1 MLLSRRVLQTWAARV
16 LARNSSS
23 AVPLTSAHY
32 PVKRH
37 DFARVSEL
45 DLQEFR
51 SILGDRVITNASELE
66 PYNTDWLR
74 NLRGQSTVALR
85 PKTTDEVSRILA
97 HCSKNRIA
105 VVPQGGNT
113 GLVGGSNPVFDEV
126 VLSLSLMNEVISVD
140 EVAGK
145 SQTIVSMVT
154 SGCVLESLDAML
166 AKKGLMM
173 PLDLGA
179 KGSCQVGGNV
189 STNAGGLRLMRYGSL
204 HGSILDTA
212 ALIIVTPGYDLKQLF
227 IGAEGTLGVVTAI
240 SILTPPRPKAVN
252 VAFMGLQQLRSS
264 VADLSNSQDV
274 PGRDTLWSAR
284 RGRWSGEEAVAVE
297 FMDAAS
303 MQLVEKHLALCN
315 PISPQPF
322 YALVETSGS
331 SDAHDKMKLDTFFEY
346 IMKENLINDGSIATD
361 YTKLRN
367 MWALRER
374 ITEALTREGV
384 TYKYDVSLP
393 MAVMYDLVVETRQ
406 RCLPLAK
413 CTVGYGH
420 IGDGNLHLNIVG
432 ETHSKKLLHLI
443 EPFVFEWTARHRGSI
458 SAEHGLGF
466 KKADYIYYSKSK
478 EAVDVMKSLKQLFDP
493 QGILNPY
500 KTLPQQ

>member
-140 EVAGK
+140 EVAGTLVC
-145 SQTIVSMVT
+145 Q

-204 HGSILDTA
+204 HGSILGIEVVLPDGKVLDLLST
-212 ALIIVTPGYDLKQLF
+212 LRKDNTGYDLKQLF

-252 VAFMGLQQLRSS
+252 VAFMGCSS
-264 VADLSNSQDV
+264 F
-274 PGRDTLWSAR
+274 
-284 RGRWSGEEAVAVE
+284 EAVWQTYLTAKTFLGEILSAVE

>member
-1 MLLSRRVLQTWAARV
+1 MQSQGLRA

-32 PVKRH
+32 PVKRQ
-37 DFARVSEL
+37 DFARVTDL
-45 DLQEFR
+45 DLQEFQ
-51 SILGDRVITNASELE
+51 SVLGDRVITNPTELE
-66 PYNTDWLR
+66 SYNTDWLR
-74 NLRGQSTVALR
+74 NLRGQSAVALR
-85 PKTTDEVSRILA
+85 PKTTDEVSKILA
-97 HCSKNRIA
+97 HCNARRIA

-140 EVAGK
+140 EVAGTLAC
-145 SQTIVSMVT
+145 Q

-179 KGSCQVGGNV
+179 KGSCQIGGNA

-204 HGSILDTA
+204 HGSILGIEVVLSDGRVLDLMST
-212 ALIIVTPGYDLKQLF
+212 LRKDNTGYDLKQLF
-227 IGAEGTLGVVTAI
+227 IGAEGTLGIVTAV

-252 VAFMGLQQLRSS
+252 VAFMGCSS
-264 VADLSNSQDV
+264 F
-274 PGRDTLWSAR
+274 
-284 RGRWSGEEAVAVE
+284 EAVRKTYLTAKAFLGEILSAVE
-297 FMDAAS
+297 FMDTTS
-303 MQLVEKHLALCN
+303 MQLVEKHLALHN
-315 PISPQPF
+315 PLSPQPF

-331 SDAHDKMKLDTFFEY
+331 NDAHDKMKLDTFFEY
-346 IMKENLINDGSIATD
+346 LMKENLINDGSIATD

-393 MAVMYDLVVETRQ
+393 MSVMYNLVEETRQ

-413 CTVGYGH
+413 CTLGYGH
-420 IGDGNLHLNIVG
+420 IGDGNLHLNVVG
-432 ETHSKKLLHLI
+432 ETHSKQLLQLI

-466 KKADYIYYSKSK
+466 KKADYIYYSKSR
-478 EAVDVMKSLKQLFDP
+478 EAVSVMKSLKQLFDP
-493 QGILNPY
+493 KGILNPY
-500 KTLPQQ
+500 KTLPQK

>member
-1 MLLSRRVLQTWAARV
+1 
-16 LARNSSS
+16 
-23 AVPLTSAHY
+23 
-32 PVKRH
+32 
-37 DFARVSEL
+37 
-45 DLQEFR
+45 
-51 SILGDRVITNASELE
+51 
-66 PYNTDWLR
+66 
-74 NLRGQSTVALR
+74 
-85 PKTTDEVSRILA
+85 
-97 HCSKNRIA
+97 
-105 VVPQGGNT
+105 
-113 GLVGGSNPVFDEV
+113 
-126 VLSLSLMNEVISVD
+126 
-140 EVAGK
+140 
-145 SQTIVSMVT
+145 
-154 SGCVLESLDAML
+154 
-166 AKKGLMM
+166 M

-179 KGSCQVGGNV
+179 KGSCQIGGNL

-204 HGSILDTA
+204 HGSILGIEVVLSDGKVLDLMST
-212 ALIIVTPGYDLKQLF
+212 LRKDNTGYDLKQLF

-240 SILTPPRPKAVN
+240 SVLTPPRPKAVN
-252 VAFMGLQQLRSS
+252 VAFVGCSS
-264 VADLSNSQDV
+264 F
-274 PGRDTLWSAR
+274 
-284 RGRWSGEEAVAVE
+284 EAVRQTYLMAKRFLGEILSAVE

-303 MQLVEKHLALCN
+303 MQLVEKHLALHN

-322 YALVETSGS
+322 YVLAETSGS

-393 MAVMYDLVVETRQ
+393 MAVMYDLVMETRQ
-406 RCLPLAK
+406 RCVSMAK

-432 ETHSKKLLHLI
+432 ETHSKQLLQLI

-478 EAVDVMKSLKQLFDP
+478 EAVNVMKSLKQLFDP

>member
-204 HGSILDTA
+204 HGSILGIEVVLPDGKV
-212 ALIIVTPGYDLKQLF
+212 LDLLS
-227 IGAEGTLGVVTAI
+227 TLRKDNTG
-240 SILTPPRPKAVN
+240 
-252 VAFMGLQQLRSS
+252 SS
-264 VADLSNSQDV
+264 F
-274 PGRDTLWSAR
+274 
-284 RGRWSGEEAVAVE
+284 EAVWQTYLTAKTFLGEILSAVE